1 MFSTRPINVMSQY
14 SSSRSCCS
22 SVSNLLSEL
31 PLPPDRCTLNDLS
44 LAVAAD
50 DNNAENW
57 VHVLK
62 LGSRL
67 KIGLR
72 REFSEFSEFSADPQS
87 RASGHP
93 ACRLIY
99 IDNGLEFSTIFPCY
113 VVFFANKSN
122 TICPIDLKPN
132 YVNSRC

>member
-50 DNNAENW
+50 DNNTENW

-67 KIGLR
+67 KIG
-72 REFSEFSEFSADPQS
+72 FTA
-87 RASGHP
+87 
-93 ACRLIY
+93 
-99 IDNGLEFSTIFPCY
+99 
-113 VVFFANKSN
+113 
-122 TICPIDLKPN
+122 
-132 YVNSRC
+132 